1 MTDTLRLQA
10 LGALAVLRHTSH
22 HDKAA
27 ILSAFLAALELQSE
41 FALRR
46 AVRLHELGWR
56 VQRHTSP
63 KPVLRLRHP
72 RSFYQVNLQAN
83 GDAEFRLLRV
93 RNRHRIGAQDADGF
107 EAYLKAIDRGEH
119 RALRWAKWSLVGAV
133 AIFVATI
140 VLRTGYDVR

>member
-27 ILSAFLAALELQSE
+27 ILSAYLAALELQSE

-83 GDAEFRLLRV
+83 GEPTPSVIAITSAPASQESWAALIQR
-93 RNRHRIGAQDADGF
+93 F
-107 EAYLKAIDRGEH
+107 E
-119 RALRWAKWSLVGAV
+119 
-133 AIFVATI
+133 
-140 VLRTGYDVR
+140 